1 MNVEKNSV
9 RIPTWLNT
17 GEPTQVSSLIPVV
30 YAEETSAGGQAFL
43 DIRNSTSEK
52 KVVFILN
59 KFKWS
64 LTLKFMKK
72 YRVIKHK
79 DFSSVKNLET

>member
-9 RIPTWLNT
+9 RIPTWLNI

-52 KVVFILN
+52 KVVQCLHSEQIQVELDP
-59 KFKWS
+59 KVYEKIQS
-64 LTLKFMKK
+64 YKA
-72 YRVIKHK
+72 
-79 DFSSVKNLET
+79 